1 MESPMDNTNVVL
13 TLGEV
18 AAFLRTEPVHVRQL
32 LEGGN
37 LAGFKVAGEWR
48 MLWVAIVEFLQREM
62 AATQQEALSRNLNDP
77 RTWAREL
84 QQTPELVSLLEG
96 QAFEDG
102 TMGAYLKKALQVQEQ
117 ESTADNVLPF
127 KAKRD

>member
-1 MESPMDNTNVVL
+1 MDDGVL

-37 LAGFKVAGEWR
+37 LAGFKIADEWR
-48 MLWVAIVEFLQREM
+48 VLWVAVVDFLRREM
-62 AATQQEALSRNLNDP
+62 AATHQEALLRTLNDP

-84 QQTPELVSLLEG
+84 QRTPELVALLGG
-96 QAFEDG
+96 QEFEDK
-102 TMGAYLKKALQVQEQ
+102 TMGAFLNDALRAEEQ
-117 ESTADNVLPF
+117 ERMADNVLPF
-127 KAKRD
+127 KPKRD

>member
-1 MESPMDNTNVVL
+1 MDETNGVL

-18 AAFLRTEPVHVRQL
+18 ATFLRTEPAHVQQL
-32 LEGGN
+32 LESGA

-48 MLWVAIVEFLQREM
+48 ILWVAVLDFLQREM
-62 AATQQEALSRNLNDP
+62 AATQQEALSRSLNDP

-96 QAFEDG
+96 QEFEAG
-102 TMGAYLKKALQVQEQ
+102 TMGAFLKEALRAQEQ
-117 ESTADNVLPF
+117 ERISDNVLPF
-127 KAKRD
+127 KSKRD